1 MRMTITKT
9 SVAEGKGSILKVYD
23 TGQFNNLQVRK
34 GYFLAI
40 LKTLISKH
48 EQKQSQEPVCEAEG
62 STSVYQGP
70 CWKGALV
77 APVTRSVTSSRH

>member
-34 GYFLAI
+34 GFFLAI

-48 EQKQSQEPVCEAEG
+48 TQKQS
-62 STSVYQGP
+62 
-70 CWKGALV
+70 
-77 APVTRSVTSSRH
+77 